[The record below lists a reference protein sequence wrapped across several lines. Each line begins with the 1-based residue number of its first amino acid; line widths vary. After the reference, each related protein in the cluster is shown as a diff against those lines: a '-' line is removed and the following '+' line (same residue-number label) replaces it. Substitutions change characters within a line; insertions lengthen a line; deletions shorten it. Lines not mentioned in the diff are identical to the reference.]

1 MDKKL
6 LLFVDEK
13 CIQFGFTKI
22 EAHEFSGLKE
32 VQNPE
37 QLPDSV
43 FEDVNCEVYSC
54 LQPNFKIYFIDDFV
68 RQLNLC
74 NYVYLIM
81 TKDRNRG
88 FLIEEN
94 KIYDDKPKNV
104 IPGDQI
110 KIADVINIKSHHY
123 LDNLKQTRQYFDEG
137 YDKEFLNS
145 ICSPFNEDVRN
156 FMKMKDL

>member
-13 CIQFGFTKI
+13 CIQFGFSKI
-22 EAHEFSGLKE
+22 EAYEFSDLKE

-37 QLPDSV
+37 QLPDSM
-43 FEDVNCEVYSC
+43 FKDVNCEVYSC

-74 NYVYLIM
+74 NYVYFIM

-94 KIYDDKPKNV
+94 KIYYDKPKNV

-110 KIADVINIKSHHY
+110 KIADIINVNGFNH
-123 LDNLKQTRQYFDEG
+123 LDKLKDTYGYFDED